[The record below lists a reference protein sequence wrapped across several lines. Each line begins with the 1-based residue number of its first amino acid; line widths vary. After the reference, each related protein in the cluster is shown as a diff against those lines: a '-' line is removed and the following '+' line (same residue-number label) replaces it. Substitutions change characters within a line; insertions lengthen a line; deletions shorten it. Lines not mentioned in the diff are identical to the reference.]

1 VAATK
6 GAGPRTGAG
15 EEVDVGG
22 QVPRRGRRHG
32 HREQQRHREDR
43 SRGPADVVLEVVRN
57 VPAPMHRRNSTL
69 AALAATVAVLVLAL
83 IFGGSDSK
91 QGEADA
97 AAVPGQPSVEIV
109 SPRNGARQTS
119 HAVVVKAIVRNF
131 RLAPL
136 QFGRDPR
143 LGEGHIRFSLNR
155 VPDCV
160 DPVKLLHAINSPIGN
175 GRLVGA
181 SFDYPPYSGPN
192 GVLAERI
199 GSAGSY
205 SPSTRPEIFYHGL
218 PPGFY
223 RLILNLA
230 QNNGTTTPVH
240 AVTNFQIL
248 PRPGHGPKP
257 CAGGKVPSAKAAAR
271 LNG

>member
-1 VAATK
+1 M
-6 GAGPRTGAG
+6 RTRTA
-15 EEVDVGG
+15 
-22 QVPRRGRRHG
+22 
-32 HREQQRHREDR
+32 
-43 SRGPADVVLEVVRN
+43 
-57 VPAPMHRRNSTL
+57 TL
-69 AALAATVAVLVLAL
+69 AAVGLAAVAVALAL
-83 IFGGSDSK
+83 VFGGK
-91 QGEADA
+91 QSPEPAEADE
-97 AAVPGQPSVEIV
+97 AVPGEPSVEIV

-119 HAVVVKAIVRNF
+119 HAVVVKAIVHNF
-131 RLAPL
+131 HLAPR
-136 QFGRDPR
+136 QFGRPPQ

-181 SFDYPPYSGPN
+181 SFDFARYSGPN

-205 SPSTRPEIFYHGL
+205 SPGTRPEIFYRGL

-230 QNNGTTTPVH
+230 QNSGAVTQFH

-257 CAGGKVPSAKAAAR
+257 CPKGKVPSAKAAAR